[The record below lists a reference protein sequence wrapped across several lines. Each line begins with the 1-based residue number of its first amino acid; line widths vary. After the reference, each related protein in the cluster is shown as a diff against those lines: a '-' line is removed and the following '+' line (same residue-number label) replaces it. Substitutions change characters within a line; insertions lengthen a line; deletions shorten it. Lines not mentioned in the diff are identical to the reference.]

1 MTTVGYGSQVP
12 ITSGGRI
19 MVYSLGFLSILVFGA
34 ILANAG
40 SIMTI
45 IVDDF
50 LARLGLHW
58 ARTATVSCFLWG
70 LMAYLWMMVI
80 AYQYKEWSLVL
91 LGEGVDLNNAYW
103 FAYISTTTIG
113 KILVVFVRRC
123 IFDEPP

>member
-1 MTTVGYGSQVP
+1 
-12 ITSGGRI
+12 

-40 SIMTI
+40 SIMSI

-103 FAYISTTTIG
+103 FAYISTTTVG
-113 KILVVFVRRC
+113 KPKVVRLGSSTTSK
-123 IFDEPP
+123 DS